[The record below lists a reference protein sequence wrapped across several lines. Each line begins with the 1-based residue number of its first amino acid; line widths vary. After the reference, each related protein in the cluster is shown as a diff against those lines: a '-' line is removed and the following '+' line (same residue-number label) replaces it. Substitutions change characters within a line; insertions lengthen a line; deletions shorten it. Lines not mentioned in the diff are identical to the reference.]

1 MFKKALFA
9 KFEWG
14 GLPKPL
20 TDIFVEK
27 LLFSSKTQN
36 FAVVLWD
43 NVEFWAHFNVLDE
56 YEKMYGLAQKI
67 QVNSKFGG
75 TYSTDDFVLFDNFK
89 SDDMIPDAIY
99 IKGHTAII
107 RAINEALQQHIAAT
121 ELIATVYA
129 SSAAEAKSL
138 KSLYRNFPGV
148 KIVENANNL
157 LQGEKRYDIV
167 QFNITPRMAELEE
180 LKHNIENDLFLRLG
194 IDTGLDKTHITN
206 SNLKDS
212 EQVIDLINSYE
223 LKRREDFC
231 ERLTEWRRRHGN
243 NTPCTVKIHTI
254 DKSNTVEKV
263 NNTGGDNN
271 ADDNE

>member
-27 LLFSSKTQN
+27 LLFNSKTQN
-36 FAVVLWD
+36 FAVVLWN

-56 YEKMYGLAQKI
+56 YEKMYGFAQKI

-75 TYSTDDFVLFDNFK
+75 TYSTDDFVLFDNFE
-89 SDDMIPDAIY
+89 SDDIIPDAIY

-167 QFNITPRMAELEE
+167 QFNITPRMAELED

-231 ERLTEWRRRHGN
+231 ERLTEWRRSHGN

-263 NNTGGDNN
+263 NNAGGDNN
-271 ADDNE
+271 ADDTE